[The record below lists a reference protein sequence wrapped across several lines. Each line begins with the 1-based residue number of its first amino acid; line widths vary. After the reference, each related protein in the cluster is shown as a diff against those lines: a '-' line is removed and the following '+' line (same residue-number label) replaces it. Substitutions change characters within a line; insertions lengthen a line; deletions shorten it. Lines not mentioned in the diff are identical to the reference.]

1 MRRLKMKIFLNSSV
15 FFFTPLSSLF
25 IKQIMSET
33 SDDLSDKSILAEP
46 LGRAIGERYLTYAL
60 STIMNRALPDA
71 RDGLK
76 PVHRR
81 ILYAMRELKLNAT
94 GGFRKSA
101 KISGDVMG
109 NYHPHGDAAIYDAMA
124 RLAQEFNVRYPL
136 VDGQGNFGNIDGDNP
151 AASRYTEARM
161 TTVAEALLEGL
172 NEDAVDFRENYDGTL
187 SEPIVLPASFPNLLA
202 NGSSGIAVGMATNV
216 PPHNISELCDACLHM
231 IKNPNA
237 RIETLI
243 EKIRGPDFPTGG
255 TIVEPP
261 ENILNAYK
269 TGRGSFRLR
278 ARFSIEDL
286 GRGQWQIVISEIPF
300 QVQKSKLIEK
310 IAELIQTKKIP
321 ILEDVRDES
330 AEDVRIVLEP
340 KSKNVEPN
348 VLMETLFKISDLEV
362 RFSLNMNVLIDGLVP
377 KVCSLREVL
386 QAFLDHR
393 RDILKRRSK
402 FRLNKIDNRLE
413 ILEGLIVAFLNLDRV
428 IDIIRYD
435 ENPKLALMSE
445 DWGKQHERAKDEL
458 DYKRPDI
465 SFDGELNEIQTE
477 AILNMRLRSLR
488 RLEEVELVKEK
499 DTLMEERAN
508 LEDLLDDTVQ
518 QWNKIAEE
526 IRLTKKQFGKDHSG
540 GERRTDFAEAQD
552 FDEVPIEAMIEKEPI
567 TVVCS
572 VMGWI
577 RAMNGH
583 IDLDRELKFKDG
595 DGPAI
600 IFHAQ
605 TTDKL
610 LALGSNGRFYTLLAS
625 NLPGGRG
632 MGEPIRLMVDI
643 PDEAKIVNIMPFI
656 PNQRLLLA
664 SSAGDGFI
672 VRHDD
677 VIAQTKNGKQILNV
691 KGNSVAK
698 VCRNV
703 NGDHIAVVGE
713 NRKVL
718 IFSITELPEMVR
730 GKGVRLQKYKEGG
743 LSDITTFDISNGL
756 SWLDP
761 AGRTRT
767 ETNLEE
773 WTGKRATAGRMAP
786 RGFPRNKRF

>member
-1 MRRLKMKIFLNSSV
+1 
-15 FFFTPLSSLF
+15 
-25 IKQIMSET
+25 MSET
-33 SDDLSDKSILAEP
+33 SDDLSEKSILAEP

-81 ILYAMRELKLNAT
+81 ILFAMRELKLNAT

-161 TTVAEALLEGL
+161 TTIAEALLDGL
-172 NEDAVDFRENYDGTL
+172 NEDAVDFRQNYDGTL

-202 NGSSGIAVGMATNV
+202 NGSSGIAVGMATNI
-216 PPHNISELCDACLHM
+216 PPHNISELCDACLHL
-231 IKNPNA
+231 IKSPDA
-237 RIETLI
+237 RIETLLKYI
-243 EKIRGPDFPTGG
+243 PGPDFPTGG
-255 TIVEPP
+255 TIVESH
-261 ENILNAYK
+261 ENIVNAYK

-278 ARFSIEDL
+278 ARFSVEDL
-286 GRGQWQIVISEIPF
+286 ERGQWQVVITEIPF

-321 ILEDVRDES
+321 ILEDIRDES
-330 AEDVRIVLEP
+330 AEDIRVVLEP
-340 KSKNVEPN
+340 KSKNVDPN
-348 VLMETLFKISDLEV
+348 ILMETLFKISDLEI
-362 RFSLNMNVLIDGLVP
+362 RFSMNMNVLIDGLVP
-377 KVCSLREVL
+377 KVCDLNEVL
-386 QAFLDHR
+386 KAFLDHR
-393 RDILKRRSK
+393 RNILKRRSN
-402 FRLNKIDNRLE
+402 FRLKKIDNRLE
-413 ILEGLIVAFLNLDRV
+413 VLEGLIIAFLNLDRV

-435 ENPKLALMSE
+435 DNPKLALMSE
-445 DWGKQHERAKDEL
+445 DWGKQHDRAKDEL

-465 SFDGELNEIQTE
+465 SIEGELSDVQTE

-488 RLEEVELVKEK
+488 RLEEVELVKER
-499 DTLMEERAN
+499 DSLMEERAN
-508 LEDLLDDTVQ
+508 LEDLLADTLQ

-526 IRLTKKQFGKDHSG
+526 IRETKKQFGQNYISG
-540 GERRTDFAEAQD
+540 IRRTDFAEAQD
-552 FDEVPIEAMIEKEPI
+552 FEEVPIEAMIEREPL

-572 VMGWI
+572 GMGWI

-583 IDLDRELKFKDG
+583 IDLTRELKFKDG
-595 DGPAI
+595 DGPGL

-610 LALGSNGRFYTLLAS
+610 LALASNGRFYTILAS
-625 NLPGGRG
+625 SLPGGRG
-632 MGEPIRLMVDI
+632 MGEPLRLMVDI
-643 PDEAKIVNIMPFI
+643 PDEALIVNLITFRPG
-656 PNQRLLLA
+656 QKLLVA
-664 SSAGDGFI
+664 SSTGDGFI
-672 VRHDD
+672 VTHDD
-677 VIAQTKNGKQILNV
+677 VVAQTKSGKQILNT
-691 KGNSVAK
+691 KREAVAK
-698 VCRNV
+698 VCHNIC
-703 NGDHIAVVGE
+703 GDHVAVVGE

-718 IFSITELPEMVR
+718 IFPVSEIPEMVR
-730 GKGVRLQKYKEGG
+730 GKGVRLQKYKDGG
-743 LSDITTFDISNGL
+743 LSDITTFNLSEGL
-756 SWLDP
+756 TWLDP
-761 AGRTRT
+761 AGRTRS
-767 ETNLEE
+767 ETNLED

-786 RGFPRNKRF
+786 RGFPKNNKFI

>member
-1 MRRLKMKIFLNSSV
+1 
-15 FFFTPLSSLF
+15 
-25 IKQIMSET
+25 MSET
-33 SDDLSDKSILAEP
+33 SDDLSDKSIVAEP

-124 RLAQEFNVRYPL
+124 RLAQDFNVRYPL

-161 TTVAEALLEGL
+161 TTIAEALLEGL

-187 SEPIVLPASFPNLLA
+187 SEPVVLPASFPNLLA

-377 KVCSLREVL
+377 KVCNLREVL

-393 RDILKRRSK
+393 RNILKRRSK

-465 SFDGELNEIQTE
+465 SVDGELNEVQTE

-552 FDEVPIEAMIEKEPI
+552 FEEVPIEAMIEREPI

-632 MGEPIRLMVDI
+632 MGEPLRLMVDI
-643 PDEAKIVNIMPFI
+643 PDEAKIVNIMPYI
-656 PNQRLLLA
+656 PDQRLLLA
-664 SSAGDGFI
+664 SSAGDAFI

-677 VIAQTKNGKQILNV
+677 VIAQTRNGKQILNV
-691 KGNSVAK
+691 KGNSTAK
-698 VCRNV
+698 VCRNI

-743 LSDITTFDISNGL
+743 LSDITTFNLSDGL

-773 WTGKRATAGRMAP
+773 WMGKRATAGRMAP
-786 RGFPRNKRF
+786 RGFPRNKKF

>member
-1 MRRLKMKIFLNSSV
+1 
-15 FFFTPLSSLF
+15 
-25 IKQIMSET
+25 MSET
-33 SDDLSDKSILAEP
+33 SDDLSENSILAEP

-81 ILYAMRELKLNAT
+81 ILFAMRELKLNAT

-161 TTVAEALLEGL
+161 TIIAEALLNGL
-172 NEDAVDFRENYDGTL
+172 NEDAVDFRQNYDGTL

-202 NGSSGIAVGMATNV
+202 NGSSGIAVGMATNI
-216 PPHNISELCDACLHM
+216 PPHNISELCDACLHL
-231 IKNPNA
+231 IKSPDA
-237 RIETLI
+237 RIETLLKYI
-243 EKIRGPDFPTGG
+243 PGPDFPTGG
-255 TIVEPP
+255 TIVESH
-261 ENILNAYK
+261 ENIVNAYK

-278 ARFSIEDL
+278 ARFSVEDL
-286 GRGQWQIVISEIPF
+286 ERGQWQVVITEIPF

-321 ILEDVRDES
+321 ILEDIRDES
-330 AEDVRIVLEP
+330 AEDIRVVLEP
-340 KSKNVEPN
+340 KSKNVDPN
-348 VLMETLFKISDLEV
+348 ILMETLFKISDLEI
-362 RFSLNMNVLIDGLVP
+362 RFSMNMNVLIDGLVP
-377 KVCSLREVL
+377 KVCDLNEVL
-386 QAFLDHR
+386 KAFLDHR
-393 RDILKRRSK
+393 RNILKRRSN
-402 FRLNKIDNRLE
+402 FRLKKIDNRLE
-413 ILEGLIVAFLNLDRV
+413 VLEGLIIAFLNLDRV

-435 ENPKLALMSE
+435 DNPKLALMSE
-445 DWGKQHERAKDEL
+445 DWGKQHDRAKDER
-458 DYKRPDI
+458 DYKRPNI
-465 SFDGELNEIQTE
+465 SIEGELSDVQTE

-488 RLEEVELVKEK
+488 RLEEVELVKER
-499 DTLMEERAN
+499 DSLMEERAN
-508 LEDLLDDTVQ
+508 LEDLLADTLQ

-526 IRLTKKQFGKDHSG
+526 IRETKKQFGQNYISG
-540 GERRTDFAEAQD
+540 TRRTDFAEAQD
-552 FDEVPIEAMIEKEPI
+552 FEEVPIEAMIEREPI

-572 VMGWI
+572 SMGWI

-583 IDLDRELKFKDG
+583 IDLTRELKFKDG
-595 DGPAI
+595 DGPGL

-610 LALGSNGRFYTLLAS
+610 LALASNGRFYTILAS
-625 NLPGGRG
+625 SLPGGRG
-632 MGEPIRLMVDI
+632 MGEPLRLMVDI
-643 PDEAKIVNIMPFI
+643 PDEALIVNLITFRPG
-656 PNQRLLLA
+656 QKLLVA
-664 SSAGDGFI
+664 SSTGDGFI
-672 VRHDD
+672 VTHDD
-677 VIAQTKNGKQILNV
+677 VVAQTKSGKQILNTR
-691 KGNSVAK
+691 GDAVAK
-698 VCRNV
+698 ICHDIC
-703 NGDHIAVVGE
+703 GDHVAVVGE

-718 IFSITELPEMVR
+718 IFPICEIPEMVR
-730 GKGVRLQKYKEGG
+730 GKGVRLQKYKEGS
-743 LSDITTFDISNGL
+743 LSDITTFDLSDGL

-773 WTGKRATAGRMAP
+773 WIGKRATAGRMAP
-786 RGFPRNKRF
+786 RGFPRNKKF